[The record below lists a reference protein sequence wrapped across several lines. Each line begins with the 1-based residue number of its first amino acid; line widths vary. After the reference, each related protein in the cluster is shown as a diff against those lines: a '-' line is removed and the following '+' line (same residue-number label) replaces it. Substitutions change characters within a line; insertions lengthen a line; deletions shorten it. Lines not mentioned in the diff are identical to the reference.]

1 MQFTCPITIEE
12 LTPRPDTPPDR
23 TALRSIPDL
32 DDLSLGLG
40 TKTSRSGINLRVVRS
55 GGVSGLG
62 VSSSRSRKFTGVYK
76 GVPIHSEARDHL
88 TKATKAVDA
97 TFLHFSGAAEL
108 SRDFFCTSARPI
120 HSLYIA
126 ILPICTRLQGC
137 LIGDDDRA
145 VMRHGAFTSITTG
158 SDDVE

>member
-1 MQFTCPITIEE
+1 MIIRAKYVNLLGSSVFRKDHSMSVVSAALLPWKMKTCVLHLEE

-62 VSSSRSRKFTGVYK
+62 VSSS
-76 GVPIHSEARDHL
+76 
-88 TKATKAVDA
+88 
-97 TFLHFSGAAEL
+97 
-108 SRDFFCTSARPI
+108 
-120 HSLYIA
+120 
-126 ILPICTRLQGC
+126 TRL
-137 LIGDDDRA
+137 RA
-145 VMRHGAFTSITTG
+145 ERPFIKALSEHS
-158 SDDVE
+158 VEPFF

>member
-1 MQFTCPITIEE
+1 MRTNWTEGRELKYTVSRELCFGLEE

-62 VSSSRSRKFTGVYK
+62 VSSSSLCDWL
-76 GVPIHSEARDHL
+76 EA
-88 TKATKAVDA
+88 AP
-97 TFLHFSGAAEL
+97 FE
-108 SRDFFCTSARPI
+108 
-120 HSLYIA
+120 
-126 ILPICTRLQGC
+126 
-137 LIGDDDRA
+137 
-145 VMRHGAFTSITTG
+145 
-158 SDDVE
+158 

>member
-1 MQFTCPITIEE
+1 MGWLLSTGTSIKCAPYSNRTFWWSLEE

-62 VSSSRSRKFTGVYK
+62 VSSSTNLGVDPVTANQMTWK
-76 GVPIHSEARDHL
+76 S
-88 TKATKAVDA
+88 
-97 TFLHFSGAAEL
+97 
-108 SRDFFCTSARPI
+108 DFQA
-120 HSLYIA
+120 
-126 ILPICTRLQGC
+126 
-137 LIGDDDRA
+137 DRIY
-145 VMRHGAFTSITTG
+145 VG
-158 SDDVE
+158 